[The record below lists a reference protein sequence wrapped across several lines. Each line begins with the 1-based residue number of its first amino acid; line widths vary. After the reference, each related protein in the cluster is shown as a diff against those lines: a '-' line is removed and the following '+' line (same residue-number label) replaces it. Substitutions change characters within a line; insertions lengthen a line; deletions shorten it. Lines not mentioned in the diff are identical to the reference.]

1 MQTIENTSLSHTSI
15 QSSDYRDLPLAQLVE
30 SPTNPRKR
38 YDEANLQEL
47 AESIRAQGV
56 LAPLLVRELEPE
68 RLKLWRAHAA
78 SAPHAWRAQPMCQC
92 GWFAWTTPTPSS
104 LR

>member
-1 MQTIENTSLSHTSI
+1 MKTVQNPSI

-38 YDEANLQEL
+38 YDETSLQEL

-56 LAPLLVRELEPE
+56 LAPLLVRQLEPKRFE
-68 RLKLWRAHAA
+68 IVAGSHLRRSSVRNTSRRIAQKPGSARANAHGTA
-78 SAPHAWRAQPMCQC
+78 
-92 GWFAWTTPTPSS
+92 
-104 LR
+104 